1 MANINAWLAIA
12 LLVFVFVFGPTIFLL
27 NTFVDAV
34 GNYLYQF
41 VPMSFRT
48 GAFGGGDWLAGWTI
62 FYWAWWMSW
71 APFVGTFMARISRGR
86 TIREFVVCVLIVP
99 TLVSTVWFV
108 VMGGTGMRLQLE
120 GTADMAAS
128 LESGVENT
136 LFTLLD
142 AMPFSTLTALVVV
155 VLILLVYVAG
165 ADSASLVLGM
175 LSQGGSLHPKKWLV
189 VTWGSMIG
197 AVAVALLAGGRSRR
211 HPDHRHRL
219 RGPVPR
225 GDAGRLLQP
234 RQAAARRAG
243 REHGATGGQ
252 DGGGLRDDPGPTA
265 QRQRGRVRGRVRRRA
280 RRRRATAG
288 PPLT

>member
-1 MANINAWLAIA
+1 
-12 LLVFVFVFGPTIFLL
+12 
-27 NTFVDAV
+27 
-34 GNYLYQF
+34 
-41 VPMSFRT
+41 
-48 GAFGGGDWLAGWTI
+48 
-62 FYWAWWMSW
+62 MSW

-155 VLILLVYVAG
+155 VLILLFYVAG

-197 AVAVALLAGGRSRR
+197 AVAVALLLAGGLDAIQTTVIVFGVPFLVVMLGVCYSLVKQ
-211 HPDHRHRL
+211 L
-219 RGPVPR
+219 RDEPVVSTVPPGVRTVVASAMTPAPRPSDNGDGSVDASAGAR
-225 GDAGRLLQP
+225 GDEEQQP
-234 RQAAARRAG
+234 VHR
-243 REHGATGGQ
+243 
-252 DGGGLRDDPGPTA
+252 
-265 QRQRGRVRGRVRRRA
+265 
-280 RRRRATAG
+280 
-288 PPLT
+288 